1 MTIGIRG
8 SCVSLTN
15 AIRCVRYD
23 EAVLAIPTNSTN
35 RIIQQISTIH
45 LECLSEIEML
55 LAVSAAIICCALL
68 LARKPTIWVR
78 VGILLCTILV
88 IVPVTVAV
96 VSLTN
101 ATRAITSMGFTAVIG
116 QGVIYGWVIFGAA
129 ICGFFS
135 MVIVLVYNFRQ
146 E

>member
-1 MTIGIRG
+1 M
-8 SCVSLTN
+8 
-15 AIRCVRYD
+15 
-23 EAVLAIPTNSTN
+23 
-35 RIIQQISTIH
+35 
-45 LECLSEIEML
+45 
-55 LAVSAAIICCALL
+55 
-68 LARKPTIWVR
+68 
-78 VGILLCTILV
+78 LV
-88 IVPVTVAV
+88 IAPVTVAV

-135 MVIVLVYNFRQ
+135 MAIVLVYNFRQ